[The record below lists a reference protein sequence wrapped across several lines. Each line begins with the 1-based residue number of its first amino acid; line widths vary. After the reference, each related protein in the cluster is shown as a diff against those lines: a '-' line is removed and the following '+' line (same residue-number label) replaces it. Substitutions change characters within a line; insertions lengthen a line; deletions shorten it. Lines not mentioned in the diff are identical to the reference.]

1 MKTKKVMALLAAV
14 LMGTTAISAF
24 GGCVGGTE
32 VKNDNYDT
40 TKANLSVATFD
51 GGVGRAWL
59 QDAAARFE
67 AKYANATHF
76 QEGRVGVK
84 VSVDGDK
91 TKYTGNQLAESGK
104 LTKDVYFTEA
114 VDYYK
119 FVNEGL
125 VADLTDVITGSMAD
139 YGESGTIENKID
151 PAIKDFMTKKDG
163 KYYMVPF
170 YDGFYGF
177 TYDIELFEDKG
188 FYLDDEGDFFG
199 VNDEATREAFE
210 ARKANGP
217 DGKEGTYDDG
227 LPATYEQMIELCDR
241 IVSRGC
247 IPFCYSGSYPDYVN
261 KAFFSYV
268 ADYEG
273 YDNFMLNNSFDG
285 TTQVVKSITDDGSL
299 LGNVEL
305 ETVTITKD
313 NGYDVQRQAGKY
325 YSLKMEELLFG
336 SAKYV
341 GGSYNALD
349 YTVAQAEFIKSKYSA
364 KPYAILVEGVWWENE
379 AEPTFVELETLK
391 GVKKEDRKFGFMPI
405 PKANESKLGDQ
416 TMFSVNNSFGFVSKN
431 AENMELAKEFMRFL
445 HTDAEMSKFSAKT
458 SIPRSLS
465 YEVSAE
471 DYATATPYGKS
482 LIEMRS
488 NSKVVYPFSSLD
500 FVINHAENFD
510 NMPWFNRTVVAGK
523 TYSSAFNAFRFGN
536 ATAKTYFDGLCTY
549 QQQNWSTNSK

>member
-1 MKTKKVMALLAAV
+1 MKTKKVLALLAAV
-14 LMGTTAISAF
+14 LMGTTAMSAF

-32 VKNDNYDT
+32 VKDDSYDA

-91 TKYTGNQLAESGK
+91 TKYTGNQLAESGS

-119 FVNEGL
+119 FVNDGL
-125 VADLTDVITGSMAD
+125 VADLTDVITSSMSD
-139 YGESGTIENKID
+139 YGESGTIEDKID

-188 FYLDDEGDFFG
+188 FYLDKDGDFFG
-199 VNDEATREAFE
+199 LKDVANRDEFE

-227 LPATYEQMIELCDR
+227 LPATYEQMIALCDQ
-241 IVSRGC
+241 IVAKGC
-247 IPFCYSGSYPDYVN
+247 IPFCYSGSYPGYVN
-261 KAFFSYV
+261 RAFFSYV

-273 YDNFMLNNSFDG
+273 YDNFMLNNTFDG
-285 TTQVVKSITDDGSL
+285 TTELVKSITDDGSL
-299 LGNVEL
+299 MGKVEL
-305 ETVTITKD
+305 ESVTITKD

-325 YSLKMEELLFG
+325 YALKMQEALFG

-341 GGSYNALD
+341 GGTYNALD

-391 GVKKEDRKFGFMPI
+391 GVKKEDRNFGFMPI
-405 PKANESKLGDQ
+405 PKASEARLGDQ

-458 SIPRSLS
+458 SIPRSLN
-465 YEVSAE
+465 YEVSDA

-500 FVINHAENFD
+500 FVINHAANFD
-510 NMPWFNRTVVAGK
+510 NDPWFNLAVVGGK
-523 TYSSAFNAFRFGN
+523 TFNNPFNTFKNGTASA
-536 ATAKTYFDGLCTY
+536 KSYFDGLYTY